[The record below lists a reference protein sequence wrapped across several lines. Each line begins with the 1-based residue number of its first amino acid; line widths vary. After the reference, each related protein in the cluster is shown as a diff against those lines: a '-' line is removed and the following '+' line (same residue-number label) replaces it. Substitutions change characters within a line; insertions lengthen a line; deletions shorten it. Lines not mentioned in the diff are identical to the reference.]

1 MMKNLKTNARK
12 EIGLKLKALREARL
26 ISQVELAKRLEISQA
41 GLSKIERGTSSL
53 NTEDFLQV
61 LRIFN
66 VPASHFYPEQEKGS
80 PEAALQN
87 ALTRLGAAHLY
98 ENESLP
104 SENLEQANQVIR
116 EVLIDGR
123 NPRHITALA
132 PVLVAQINQIHL
144 TKLWSEFINLGLER
158 RLGWV
163 FENTLEALKLAPK
176 PANLTASRNYR
187 QAETI
192 LQQFLGN
199 IHSPTF
205 KHYDTPLLDVLGV
218 VAPSNRTRSSL
229 EKQSSPLSTK
239 WGILSPF
246 QVHDFVDALK
256 ASHDA
261 A

>member
-1 MMKNLKTNARK
+1 MDGLKTKTRR

-26 ISQVELAKRLEISQA
+26 FPQVDLAKRLEISQA

-66 VPASHFYPEQEKGS
+66 VPASHFYPDHSKGS
-80 PEAALQN
+80 SESVLQN
-87 ALTRLGAAHLY
+87 ALTRLGATHLY
-98 ENESLP
+98 ENASLP

-132 PVLVAQINQIHL
+132 PVIVAQIRQVQL
-144 TKLWSEFINLGLER
+144 SKLWAEFISLGLER
-158 RLGWV
+158 RLGWAV
-163 FENTLEALKLAPK
+163 ENICEALKQAPR
-176 PANLTASRNYR
+176 PADSISSQHYR

-192 LQQFLGN
+192 LQRFLAN
-199 IHSPTF
+199 ISAISNVAH
-205 KHYDTPLLDVLGV
+205 DPLLPDIVGV
-218 VAPSNRTRSSL
+218 AAPTNRTLSSL
-229 EKQSSPLSTK
+229 EKKSSSLSAK
-239 WGILSPF
+239 WRILSPI
-246 QVHDFVDALK
+246 QVQDFVDALK

>member
-1 MMKNLKTNARK
+1 MNNLKTNTRI

-26 ISQVELAKRLEISQA
+26 ISQAELAKRLEISQA

-66 VPASHFYPEQEKGS
+66 VPASSFYPDQGKGTHES
-80 PEAALQN
+80 VLQN

-98 ENESLP
+98 ENASLP
-104 SENLEQANQVIR
+104 SENLEQVNQVIR

-132 PVLVAQINQIHL
+132 PVIVAQINQIHL
-144 TKLWSEFINLGLER
+144 SKLWAEFINLGLDR

-163 FENTLEALKLAPK
+163 LENTLEALRLAPK
-176 PANLTASRNYR
+176 PADLTASRNYR
-187 QAETI
+187 QAETV

-199 IHSPTF
+199 IPVGSSTA
-205 KHYDTPLLDVLGV
+205 YDTPVRDVLGV
-218 VAPSNRTRSSL
+218 VAPSNRTLSSL
-229 EKQSSPLSTK
+229 EKKSSPLSTK
-239 WGILSPF
+239 WRVLSPF
-246 QVHDFVDALK
+246 QIQDFVDALK